1 MNIFGGV
8 SALRD
13 EPSDDYLV
21 LEAHMNDIII
31 GIIQGIVEGLT
42 EFLPVSSTGHLIL
55 TGHLL
60 QFTGERA
67 ETFEVVIQLGAIL
80 AIVFLYWRR
89 LLRLIGVK
97 SEGDSTTAGG
107 LSLVHVVIA
116 CIPAVVIGLVFHDF
130 IKEVMFSP
138 ATVLIGL
145 VAGGIFMIYAENKQV
160 KHTAKSI
167 DDLSYKQVLNIG
179 LAQCL
184 ALLLPGF
191 SRSGATIAGGMLSGA
206 SIRASADFS
215 FLIAVPMMVGASALD
230 LYKSMDI
237 LTAADLDLFITGFV
251 TSFVVAMIA
260 VVSFLK
266 LLEKVRLATF
276 AYYRFALAAV
286 YLAYMLIVGLE

>member
-1 MNIFGGV
+1 
-8 SALRD
+8 
-13 EPSDDYLV
+13 
-21 LEAHMNDIII
+21 MNDIMI

-55 TGHLL
+55 SGHLL
-60 QFTGERA
+60 NFTGERA

-97 SEGDSTTAGG
+97 PEGEANKGGG
-107 LSLVHVVIA
+107 LSMVHVVIA
-116 CIPAVVIGLVFHDF
+116 CTPAVVIGLVFHDF

-160 KHTAKSI
+160 KHTATSI

-230 LYKSMDI
+230 LYKSMDV
-237 LTAADLDLFITGFV
+237 LTTADLDLFVTGFV
-251 TSFVVAMIA
+251 TSFVVAMLA

-286 YLAYMLIVGLE
+286 YLTYMLIIGLET